1 MLKHFGLVS
10 FFVVLTACCSYGQSI
25 RKKMLGTY
33 SGTLPAYMIES
44 GEQLI
49 NVGVSSISIAFL
61 SENKV
66 EETIGSSRTEGTYRI
81 TSEDKMTYT
90 IQVNYPNQIVYE
102 ELVLSKK
109 DKTILRKGFYPQP
122 ESKLTKI

>member
-10 FFVVLTACCSYGQSI
+10 FFVVFSACCSYGQSV
-25 RKKMLGTY
+25 KKKLLGIY
-33 SGTLPAYMIES
+33 SGTIPSYMIES

-49 NVGVSSISIAFL
+49 NVGASSISIVFL

-66 EETIGSSRTEGTYRI
+66 EETIGATKTEGTYRI
-81 TSEDKMTYT
+81 TSDDKATYT

-102 ELVLSKK
+102 ELILSKK
-109 DKTILRKGFYPQP
+109 DRTILRKGFYPQP

>member
-10 FFVVLTACCSYGQSI
+10 FFVVFSACCSYGQSV
-25 RKKMLGTY
+25 KKKLLGTY
-33 SGTLPAYMIES
+33 SGTIPSYMIES

-49 NVGVSSISIAFL
+49 NVGASSISIVFL

-66 EETIGSSRTEGTYRI
+66 EETIGATKTEGTYRI
-81 TSEDKMTYT
+81 TSDDKATYT

-109 DKTILRKGFYPQP
+109 DRTILRKGFYPQP
-122 ESKLTKI
+122 ETKLTKI